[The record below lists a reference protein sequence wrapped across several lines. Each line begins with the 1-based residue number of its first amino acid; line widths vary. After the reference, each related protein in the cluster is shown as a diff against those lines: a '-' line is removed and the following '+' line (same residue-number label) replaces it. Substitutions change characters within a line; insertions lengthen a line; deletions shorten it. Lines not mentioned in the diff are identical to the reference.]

1 MDFRASVNFLKLDL
15 KLHVLCSF
23 FFFLENVFVSLIGF
37 FRGAQDSS
45 KKVKNDSL
53 VGKINYSHET
63 ATTGQEVSCC

>member
-1 MDFRASVNFLKLDL
+1 MYYAV
-15 KLHVLCSF
+15 F